1 MRKLSLASAAVAL
14 CMLAGG
20 ASAQAAG
27 TTRVVVDRFSEPY
40 EFAVDC
46 SPYGPYD
53 FDVLVSGRENTRVI
67 EVLAKDGTLLQTVV
81 HTRLTETD
89 ANSETGVA
97 VTLKRS
103 ANETWYWD
111 EGVRTIHGKIWMGNQ
126 PGSGS
131 FVQDTGLIT
140 LTIDTDEPIRV
151 TGPHEAFFFDGG
163 LDAIVCR
170 QLASGG

>member
-1 MRKLSLASAAVAL
+1 MRKLSLASVAVAL

-27 TTRVVVDRFSEPY
+27 KTRVVVERFSEPY
-40 EFAVDC
+40 EFPVDC

-67 EVLAKDGTLLQTVV
+67 DVFAKDGTLLQTVL
-81 HTRLTETD
+81 HTRLSETD
-89 ANSETGVA
+89 TNSETGAA

-103 ANETWYWD
+103 ANEVWYWA
-111 EGVRTIHGKIWMGNQ
+111 EGVRTVHGTVWMGTQ

-140 LTIDTDEPIRV
+140 LTIDTNEPVRV
-151 TGPHEAFFFDGG
+151 AGPHEAFFFEGG
-163 LDAIVCR
+163 VDAMVCR
-170 QLASGG
+170 QLA